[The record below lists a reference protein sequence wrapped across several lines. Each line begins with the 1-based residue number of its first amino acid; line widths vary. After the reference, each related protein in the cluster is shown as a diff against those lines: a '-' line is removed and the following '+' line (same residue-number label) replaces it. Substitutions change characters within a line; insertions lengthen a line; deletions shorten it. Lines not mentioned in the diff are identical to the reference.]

1 MELDATLRD
10 GTGYCVG
17 SQGKEVLTYEQ
28 VEHDVSDD
36 DIEGAKVNEGASIV
50 AAVRFPVAM
59 FVRSAEWRLHLG
71 NEADKQ
77 T

>member
-1 MELDATLRD
+1 M
-10 GTGYCVG
+10 
-17 SQGKEVLTYEQ
+17 LTYEQ

-36 DIEGAKVNEGASIV
+36 DIKGAKVNKGASVV
-50 AAVRFPVAM
+50 AAVCFPVAM

>member
-1 MELDATLRD
+1 M
-10 GTGYCVG
+10 
-17 SQGKEVLTYEQ
+17 LTYEQ

-71 NEADKQ
+71 NEANKQ